1 MSTLVQTGAVLYSL
15 SQVEHSHRKLRRR
28 EKGIRVKLPEIPR
41 SKQDVRN
48 RIFKLKVPFCANL
61 QKQFVLVMLDK

>member
-15 SQVEHSHRKLRRR
+15 SQVEHSHRKLRRK
-28 EKGIRVKLPEIPR
+28 EKGIRVKLPEIQR

-48 RIFKLKVPFCANL
+48 CNFKLKVPFCANL
-61 QKQFVLVMLDK
+61 QKQFILVMLDK